1 MKADVWWVAEVSPT
15 TKDATL
21 SPQHAPTLQSLLRL
35 IIFMKPLGEKNQQT
49 ECPSISMQEWNSIS
63 RTSCVGN
70 K

>member
-21 SPQHAPTLQSLLRL
+21 SPQHAPHIAEPPAPHHFYET
-35 IIFMKPLGEKNQQT
+35 IGGKNQQT